1 MGNTELQRFID
12 NKSLVAIKKF
22 AKAEAQLKELKAEHD
37 AIIDRLRVAMIE
49 HVKNGGDRTLKGDW
63 GSITLAER
71 TTYSTDDIDQVPL
84 NLTKRVL
91 DTGKVK
97 AQAVLNGVLPSGISE
112 SKTQYITKRLK
123 DV

>member
-1 MGNTELQRFID
+1 MGSTELQRFID

-22 AKAEAQLKELKAEHD
+22 AKAEAQLKELKAKHD
-37 AIIDRLRVAMIE
+37 EVIEQVKQAMID
-49 HVKNGGDRTLKGDW
+49 NGVEKIQGEW

-97 AQAVLNGVLPSGISE
+97 AQAVLNGVLPAGVSE

-123 DV
+123 EEK

>member
-1 MGNTELQRFID
+1 MGSTELQRFID
-12 NKSLVAIKKF
+12 NKILVAIKKF
-22 AKAEAQLKELKAEHD
+22 AKAEAQLKELKAKHD
-37 AIIDRLRVAMIE
+37 EVIEQIKQAMIDNN
-49 HVKNGGDRTLKGDW
+49 VTKIDGDW

-71 TTYSTDDIDQVPL
+71 TTYTAKDLTEVPD

-91 DTGKVK
+91 DTTKVK
-97 AQAVLNGVLPSGISE
+97 AEAVLTGELPKGVSE